1 MLHVPY
7 KGGGPLLTDLLGGQI
22 MVALSG
28 LLTAPQFEKSGKLR
42 VLGHTG
48 GHRLASWPDMPTIAE
63 GIPGFELVGWFA
75 LFATG
80 GTPADII
87 TRLNTETVRALQ
99 LPDIRKR
106 ITDSGAQ
113 VIASSARELKDFVER
128 ELYKYS
134 KLVRAANI
142 QAE

>member
-1 MLHVPY
+1 MTVVAAASFILVVHPGLAATGVRELIDLARAKPGQLTYASTGTGGTNHLVAELFSSMTGVRMVHVPY

-63 GIPGFELVGWFA
+63 GIPGFELVG
-75 LFATG
+75 
-80 GTPADII
+80 
-87 TRLNTETVRALQ
+87 
-99 LPDIRKR
+99 
-106 ITDSGAQ
+106 
-113 VIASSARELKDFVER
+113 
-128 ELYKYS
+128 
-134 KLVRAANI
+134 
-142 QAE
+142 